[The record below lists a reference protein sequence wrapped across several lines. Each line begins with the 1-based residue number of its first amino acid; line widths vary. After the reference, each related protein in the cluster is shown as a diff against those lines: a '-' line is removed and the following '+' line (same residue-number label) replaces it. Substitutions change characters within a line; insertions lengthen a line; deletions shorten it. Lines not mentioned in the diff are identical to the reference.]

1 MILVDDGRDTGGERT
16 KFKIL
21 NFLFKIANR
30 LINVNLKFNITD
42 GAKLWK

>member
-21 NFLFKIANR
+21 NFLFKNYCIAEIIMYNN
-30 LINVNLKFNITD
+30 IVSNTILKV
-42 GAKLWK
+42 